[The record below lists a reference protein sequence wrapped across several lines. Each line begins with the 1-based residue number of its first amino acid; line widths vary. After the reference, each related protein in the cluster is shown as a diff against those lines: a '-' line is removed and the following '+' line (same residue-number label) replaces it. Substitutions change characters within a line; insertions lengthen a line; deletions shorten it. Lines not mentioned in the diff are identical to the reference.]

1 MTIAHEHVYCT
12 VIKKDNI
19 KNNEWAPKIMAPVYF
34 LFSFTPWGKL
44 LVIRILRHGSFLPQQ
59 CDLVNQKNSE
69 KNLAPKFPSLNY
81 DVDMTHFY
89 RFD

>member
-34 LFSFTPWGKL
+34 SFTFDDSL
-44 LVIRILRHGSFLPQQ
+44 LVYSMGKITCDQNSATWFISPAAMRSGQSKEFRKKFGSKISFI
-59 CDLVNQKNSE
+59 K
-69 KNLAPKFPSLNY
+69 A
-81 DVDMTHFY
+81 MTLI
-89 RFD
+89 